1 MKKFSRFI
9 ALLLCLALAA
19 AFFAACAPTPS
30 AGSDGMYTVTFTQNY
45 AGAPAATYVEVAE
58 NATVAKPEDPTRSG
72 YAFVG
77 WYKETL
83 GINEFSFDTPITED
97 TRLFA
102 KWGMTVA
109 TVTFELGDGSAPQTQ
124 QIDVGETV
132 SEPASDPEREDYEFI
147 GWFADRACTTPFDF
161 SAPIRENTTI
171 YAGWN
176 QLRATVTFL
185 WYEGEE
191 QTTKVEVGSPVA
203 RPAEDP
209 TREDY
214 AFTGWFS
221 DPACNEAYDFAAP
234 VNEDITV
241 YAGWDLTTATVTLN
255 YNYEG
260 APASGTLKADVGE
273 AAAEPADPERTGYDF
288 TGWYIDAGYTELY
301 DFATIV
307 NNNFTLYAG
316 WKLHE
321 YTVTFDMN
329 GGSGEN
335 IVTKVLYNQLAVQPE
350 NDPVRTGY
358 TFLGWYADAAHTT
371 QFNFNVPITE
381 DTVIYAG
388 WQSESSSGTCEL
400 TYYLNY
406 EGATGTYYTDSVRT
420 GRYITPPATPERA
433 GYYFAGWAT
442 DQAGENL
449 FDFNNNRATT
459 SMNFYAKWLK
469 GYTFEAEYTNL
480 TDPPKRGQGTSD
492 NCSGTQ
498 LIQSPSDVLGN
509 GTEMGMSNGYY
520 VGKLY
525 YNGAFLDFEIDA
537 AAAVDDAVLV
547 LRLSVDWYDM
557 FLDEDSWQIIVN
569 GTPLEYGDLDLTG
582 AVSENE
588 NGDMFKRPFENYEI
602 SVPLQLVEGQNTI
615 RLYTNNSKNHGGT
628 FNAETPLI
636 DCIYLY
642 SDVELSWFECHP
654 ENVGKTMADV
664 KYDVT
669 YPLVQD

>member
-1 MKKFSRFI
+1 MKKFSKFI

-19 AFFAACAPTPS
+19 TFFAACTPPPQS
-30 AGSDGMYTVTFTQNY
+30 SEGTYTVTFSENY
-45 AGAPAATYVEVAE
+45 AGAPAATYVEVEE
-58 NATVAKPEDPTRSG
+58 NDTVAKPEDPTRSG

-77 WYKETL
+77 WYTEAL

-97 TRLFA
+97 IRLFA

-109 TVTFELGDGSAPQTQ
+109 TVTFELGDGSQPQSQ

-132 SEPASDPEREDYEFI
+132 AKPASDPERTDYEFT
-147 GWFADRACTTPFDF
+147 GWYADRACTQEFDF

-185 WYEGEE
+185 WYTGKTE
-191 QTTKVEVGSPVA
+191 TAKVDVGNPVA

-221 DPACNEAYDFAAP
+221 DPGCTEEYDFTAD
-234 VNEDITV
+234 VNGDITV
-241 YAGWDLTTATVTLN
+241 YAGWNLTNATITLN

-260 APASGTLKADVGE
+260 APASGSVKAAIGQP
-273 AAAEPADPERTGYDF
+273 AAAPEDPERTGYDF
-288 TGWYIDAGYTELY
+288 TGWYIDAACTELY
-301 DFATIV
+301 DFETAV
-307 NNNFTLYAG
+307 NNSFALYAG
-316 WKLHE
+316 WTLHE

-371 QFNFNVPITE
+371 QFNFNAPITA

-420 GRYITPPATPERA
+420 GRYIDPPATPVRA

-469 GYTFEAEYTNL
+469 GYTFEAEYTNI
-480 TDPPKRGQGTSD
+480 TNPAKPGQGTSD
-492 NCSGTQ
+492 NTSGLG
-498 LIQSPSDVLGN
+498 LIQSVADVAGN
-509 GTEMGMSNGYY
+509 GTEMGISNGYY
-520 VGKLY
+520 IGKLY
-525 YNGAFLDFEIDA
+525 YTGASLEFEINA
-537 AAAVDDAVLV
+537 AEAVDDVVLV
-547 LRLSVDWYDM
+547 LRLTPDWYDYI
-557 FLDEDSWQIIVN
+557 LTDQGWQVRVN
-569 GTPLEYGDLDLTG
+569 GTALSYGSLELSG
-582 AVSENE
+582 AVGEADG
-588 NGDMFKRPFENYEI
+588 GDTYKRPFENYEI
-602 SVPLQLVEGQNTI
+602 SVRVQLNAGKNTI
-615 RLYTNNSKNHGGT
+615 QLYTANSNNHGGT
-628 FNAETPLI
+628 YNAETPLI

-642 SDVELSWFECHP
+642 SDVELSWAECHP
-654 ENVGKTMADV
+654 ENVGKAMADV
-664 KYDVT
+664 TYDVT